1 MRTVSIFPIQ
11 HTASQIRRIEENE
24 YSIEHV
30 DLIRNNKNIIEAIPS
45 DRQPIKEYPLDMK
58 TVDKKGIVCIHEHP
72 IPNAPAGTYVCAID
86 PVEVGKTTTSPSL
99 ASIVMYKM
107 DVEVVNEQVFSKG
120 PAPGKEGVELEWGPI
135 KTKRPEK
142 PKTEVKVTSYLE
154 GGKIVAFWC
163 GRFDDPNDTN
173 EYMSRL
179 IEYYNARALCENN
192 KPGFINYMISKK
204 RQKFLIFRDEMLF
217 DKELNVTASGNQKY
231 GITMTPRLQQVIFE
245 NAVNSLS
252 EVISE
257 ERDTEGNVT
266 RIHYG
271 VERIT
276 DIMILKEMQVY
287 QKGKNVDRLISYALL
302 ISLVKIFQAAGRI
315 RKKIERSNNIP
326 DNPEK
331 RVIFKGG
338 DRPLFQ
344 NIGRAGNGNMLKANR
359 NPFKNIR

>member
-1 MRTVSIFPIQ
+1 
-11 HTASQIRRIEENE
+11 
-24 YSIEHV
+24 
-30 DLIRNNKNIIEAIPS
+30 
-45 DRQPIKEYPLDMK
+45 
-58 TVDKKGIVCIHEHP
+58 
-72 IPNAPAGTYVCAID
+72 
-86 PVEVGKTTTSPSL
+86 
-99 ASIVMYKM
+99 
-107 DVEVVNEQVFSKG
+107 
-120 PAPGKEGVELEWGPI
+120 
-135 KTKRPEK
+135 
-142 PKTEVKVTSYLE
+142 
-154 GGKIVAFWC
+154 
-163 GRFDDPNDTN
+163 
-173 EYMSRL
+173 
-179 IEYYNARALCENN
+179 
-192 KPGFINYMISKK
+192 MISKK